1 MAGLKRRLALIE
13 AGAKMGEARLAR
25 EALRYLADEDLDAL
39 EDVFVMGQEDAGE
52 RGRRAIEALNEIHE
66 ALREGREPQNMR
78 RATQ

>member
-25 EALRYLADEDLDAL
+25 EALRYLADEYLDAL

-66 ALREGREPQNMR
+66 ALREGREPQKG
-78 RATQ
+78 ATR